1 MGSDPSSPPQ
11 RDPIPI
17 ETREDAR
24 ALLGRHVT
32 FSEEWHYDIVLTWA
46 AQGYLRG
53 VLPDECCANLA
64 FVGPKS
70 SGKTT
75 ATQLSVL
82 LAGGEML
89 ASGTLA
95 AMIRTFETAGVVGI
109 DELDSNLKKEEN
121 LEGILRV
128 GNKWSAVYKICM
140 PGARGAQRAVDLK
153 IGGPKVFNFRSEIED
168 ALRTRTYVVEMPR
181 QDETGQIVRNLFLD
195 SAIRP
200 VGAWLRSRCESA
212 VAGWTPESVKGH
224 MLSDGFLARIRS
236 LPASLARH
244 RQTAAVLLAVD
255 DILGWNLDDEIR
267 GASEAQADDE
277 GTNELLRDAL
287 TDLYTGRA
295 APFGSDEDIPLVE
308 ALQFVNLRLKESGAP
323 TLSDKAFARARREFG
338 FRDRL
343 NVLKVRSERGRRILR
358 FDATVRNA
366 LGIGPPP
373 IGLETP
379 VVALATPPPG
389 SGVESEIE
397 RAVREFGPTV
407 TYPDGTIADRRTGA
421 VLRGAG

>member
-1 MGSDPSSPPQ
+1 MGSDLSSLPPSKPGSVAS
-11 RDPIPI
+11 
-17 ETREDAR
+17 REDAR
-24 ALLGRHVT
+24 SLLGQHVT
-32 FSEEWHYDIVLTWA
+32 FSEEWHYDILLTWA
-46 AQGYLRG
+46 AQGYLRR

-75 ATQLSVL
+75 ATQVAVL

-140 PGARGAQRAVDLK
+140 PGPGGTQRAVDLK
-153 IGGPKVFNFRSEIED
+153 IGGPKVFNYRSEIED

-181 QDETGQIVRNLFLD
+181 QDDSGQVVRNLFLD

-200 VGAWLRSRCESA
+200 VGDWLRKTCESN
-212 VAGWTPESVKGH
+212 VSGWTQASVKDH
-224 MLSDGFLARIRS
+224 ILSPEFVSRVRS
-236 LPASLARH
+236 LPGSLARH

-255 DILGWNLDDEIR
+255 DILGWNLDEEIR
-267 GASEAQADDE
+267 GASEAQAEGE

-287 TDLYTGRA
+287 VDLYTGRA
-295 APFGSDEDIPLVE
+295 EPLGSDIEVPLVE
-308 ALQFVNLRLKESGAP
+308 ALQFVNLRLKEATASA
-323 TLSDKAFARARREFG
+323 LSDKAFARARREFG
-338 FRDRL
+338 FQDRV
-343 NVLKVRSERGRRILR
+343 NVLKIRSAGGRRILR
-358 FDATVRNA
+358 FDGPVRYA
-366 LGIGPPP
+366 LGIGPEPMRLDSKLTDAFRNP
-373 IGLETP
+373 REIQD
-379 VVALATPPPG
+379 
-389 SGVESEIE
+389 SSEME
-397 RAVREFGPTV
+397 RAVRELGPTI
-407 TYPDGTIADRRTGA
+407 TYPDGTVADRRTGEI
-421 VLRGAG
+421 LRRFP

>member
-1 MGSDPSSPPQ
+1 MGSIPLSLLPLEPAPPL
-11 RDPIPI
+11 
-17 ETREDAR
+17 TREEAR
-24 ALLGRHVT
+24 SVLARHVT

-46 AQGYLRG
+46 AQGYLRR

-75 ATQLSVL
+75 ATQLAVT

-95 AMIRTFETAGVVGI
+95 AMIRTFESAGVVGI

-140 PGARGAQRAVDLK
+140 PGAGGAQRAVDLK
-153 IGGPKVFNFRSEIED
+153 IGGPKVFNYRSEIED

-181 QDETGQIVRNLFLD
+181 QDDSGQIVRNLFLD
-195 SAIRP
+195 SSIRP
-200 VGAWLRSRCESA
+200 VGEWLRKLCVSA
-212 VAGWTPESVKGH
+212 VSDWTPESVKAH
-224 MLSDGFLARIRS
+224 MLSDEFISRVRS
-236 LPASLARH
+236 LPGSLARH

-287 TDLYTGRA
+287 VSLYSQRA
-295 APFGSDEDIPLVE
+295 ALLGSDVEVPLVE
-308 ALQFVNLRLKESGAP
+308 ALQFANLRLKESSAP

-338 FRDRL
+338 FRDRV
-343 NVLKVRSERGRRILR
+343 NVLKVRSEGGRRILR
-358 FDATVRNA
+358 FDAGVRHA
-366 LGIGPPP
+366 LGIGPA
-373 IGLETP
+373 P
-379 VVALATPPPG
+379 VGLATDVRSLIPSPPPLG
-389 SGVESEIE
+389 PESEID
-397 RAVREFGPTV
+397 RAVRLQGPSV
-407 TYPDGTIADRRTGA
+407 HYPDGTVSDRRTGEI
-421 VLRGAG
+421 LRRGR

>member
-1 MGSDPSSPPQ
+1 MGSNPSTHLPREPT
-11 RDPIPI
+11 PLL
-17 ETREDAR
+17 TREDAR
-24 ALLGRHVT
+24 AILGRHVT

-140 PGARGAQRAVDLK
+140 PGAGGAQKAVDLK

-168 ALRTRTYVVEMPR
+168 ALLYPNVCRRVAPAGRHRANSSESIPR
-181 QDETGQIVRNLFLD
+181 FRDTTGRCVAPFAVRIGGDRLD
-195 SAIRP
+195 AGVRQGAHAIRWIP
-200 VGAWLRSRCESA
+200 LPNSFAPGIPGAPPADGGSPAGCRRYPRVELRRRDTGRVRGPGRGRGDERASPRHTLGPLFGSSR
-212 VAGWTPESVKGH
+212 SVRKRRGYYA
-224 MLSDGFLARIRS
+224 SRS
-236 LPASLARH
+236 PTVRKSQA
-244 RQTAAVLLAVD
+244 Q
-255 DILGWNLDDEIR
+255 GIR
-267 GASEAQADDE
+267 GAD
-277 GTNELLRDAL
+277 
-287 TDLYTGRA
+287 
-295 APFGSDEDIPLVE
+295 PFRQGVCKSPPGIWVPGSPECS
-308 ALQFVNLRLKESGAP
+308 QS
-323 TLSDKAFARARREFG
+323 
-338 FRDRL
+338 
-343 NVLKVRSERGRRILR
+343 SERTRPE
-358 FDATVRNA
+358 DS
-366 LGIGPPP
+366 
-373 IGLETP
+373 P
-379 VVALATPPPG
+379 V
-389 SGVESEIE
+389 
-397 RAVREFGPTV
+397 
-407 TYPDGTIADRRTGA
+407 
-421 VLRGAG
+421 